1 MEKLRSIEELR
12 DWRRR
17 QVRRATGFVPTM
29 GALHAGHLTLMDR
42 AHAECDVVLAS
53 IFVNPA
59 QFNDPDDCSSYPTPL
74 EEDLALCERHGVG
87 AVFLP
92 EEKTMYPD
100 GYRFRVVENEE
111 SRCLEGKFRPGH
123 FDGVLT
129 VVMKLLQ
136 LVQADRAYFGE
147 KDWQQLRLVTDMAAA
162 FFLPTKI
169 VPVPTVR
176 EEDGL
181 ALSSRNGRLSA
192 EARIKAPEF
201 ARILRERKSPA
212 EAWRELE
219 AAGFTVEYVEDRD
232 GRRLG
237 AVMLEG
243 VRLIDNL
250 PLVETAAQREATA

>member
-1 MEKLRSIEELR
+1 MERLRGIEELR
-12 DWRRR
+12 HWRRR
-17 QVRRATGFVPTM
+17 QVRRTVGFVPTM
-29 GALHAGHLTLMDR
+29 GALHAGHQALLDR

-59 QFNDPDDCSSYPTPL
+59 QFNDPKDCATYPTPL
-74 EEDLALCERHGVG
+74 EDDLGLCEDHKVG

-100 GYRFRVVENEE
+100 GYRFRVVENDD
-111 SRCLEGKFRPGH
+111 SHRLEGEFRPGH

-136 LVQADRAYFGE
+136 LVRADRAYFGE
-147 KDWQQLRLVTDMAAA
+147 KDWQQLRLVTGMAAA
-162 FFLPTKI
+162 FFLPTRI

-181 ALSSRNGRLSA
+181 ALSSRNRRLSA
-192 EARIKAPEF
+192 EGRRRAPAF
-201 ARILRERKSPA
+201 PRILREA
-212 EAWRELE
+212 ESAATARRELE
-219 AAGFTVEYVEDRD
+219 GAGFAVEYVEDRE

-237 AVMLEG
+237 AVVLEG

-250 PLVETAAQREATA
+250 PLAETAASKEAS

>member
-1 MEKLRSIEELR
+1 MEQLHGIEELR

-17 QVRRATGFVPTM
+17 QVRRTVGFVPTM
-29 GALHAGHLTLMDR
+29 GALHAGHLALLDR
-42 AHAECDVVLAS
+42 AHEECDVVLAS

-59 QFNDPDDCSSYPTPL
+59 QFNDPEDCASYPTPM
-74 EEDLALCERHGVG
+74 EDDLALCEKHKAG

-100 GYRFRVVENEE
+100 GYRFRVVEDDD
-111 SRCLEGKFRPGH
+111 SHRLEGEFRPGH
-123 FDGVLT
+123 FEGVLT

-136 LVQADRAYFGE
+136 LARADRAYFGE
-147 KDWQQLRLVTDMAAA
+147 KDWQQLRLVTGMAKA
-162 FFLPTKI
+162 FFLPTEI

-181 ALSSRNGRLSA
+181 ALSSRNRRLSA
-192 EARIKAPEF
+192 EGRPKAPGF
-201 ARILRERKSPA
+201 PRILREAETAA
-212 EAWRELE
+212 EASRKL
-219 AAGFTVEYVEDRD
+219 AKAGFVVEYVEDRD

-237 AVMLEG
+237 AVQLEG

-250 PLVETAAQREATA
+250 PLAETAAAKEAS